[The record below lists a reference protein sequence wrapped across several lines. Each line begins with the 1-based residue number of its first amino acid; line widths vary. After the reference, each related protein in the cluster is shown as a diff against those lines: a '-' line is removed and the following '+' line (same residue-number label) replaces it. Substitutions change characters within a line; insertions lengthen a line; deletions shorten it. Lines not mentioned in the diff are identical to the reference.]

1 MAIPVVISQNGYG
14 IPVRA
19 VDKDAPEM
27 VVSSNGIGTPIVL
40 SDLGAPFVVRG
51 GTPSLADYYGTGPGQ
66 IPMDIRLDDPAKVTL
81 SAGLVTGVVNDG
93 GAGAYFNASSPA
105 GREPTYY
112 PSPGEAYFGAGSWRE
127 LIFANAAD
135 LYNTHVL
142 IPLDIPEDYPISTNA
157 SRFLVGGGSSIAVR
171 RPNAETLFIWVSSG
185 DSSAVG
191 VTVPFS
197 AGRKIYGI
205 RIAGGKAKFFRN
217 GDLIGEA
224 SIPFIAFPVDRL
236 GNSTTNSPSTGK
248 IWPSVI
254 GRVIS
259 VVVEDD
265 TATYPAIDLALAEL
279 AEQYGVA
286 L

>member
-1 MAIPVVISQNGYG
+1 M
-14 IPVRA
+14 RA
-19 VDKDAPEM
+19 VW
-27 VVSSNGIGTPIVL
+27 S
-40 SDLGAPFVVRG
+40 PFMQFGPFDSGG

-81 SAGLVTGVVNDG
+81 SAELVTGVVNDG

-142 IPLDIPEDYPISTNA
+142 IPLDIPADYPISKDA
-157 SRFLVGGGSSIAVR
+157 SRFLVGGGSSVGVR

-185 DSSAVG
+185 NSSSIG

-197 AGRKIYGI
+197 AGRRIYGI
-205 RIAGGKAKFFRN
+205 RIASGKAKFFRN
-217 GDLIGEA
+217 GDSIGDA
-224 SIPFIAFPVDRL
+224 AIPFTAFPVDRL
-236 GNSTTNSPSTGK
+236 GNSATNVPTEQK

-265 TATYPAIDLALAEL
+265 TATYPAISLAMAEL
-279 AEQYGVA
+279 AAQYGVT